1 MLSTIYLTEYN
12 KDMKAQALQ
21 DNLYWLFMQASFRA
35 KKGFIKLADEHGLSV
50 VQLYALVSLEPGVP
64 MPMKDIAGLL
74 NCDPSNVTGICDRL
88 FLQQYIERE
97 ELAADRRVKMITLTL
112 KGVRLRGKLV
122 QGILSYHSEQLDR
135 LSDDD
140 QHALKGLLFQIL
152 SPKTAEANH

>member
-97 ELAADRRVKMITLTL
+97 ELAADRRVKMITLTP

>member
-97 ELAADRRVKMITLTL
+97 ELAADRRVKMITLTP

-140 QHALKGLLFQIL
+140 QHALKSLLFQIL

>member
-1 MLSTIYLTEYN
+1 
-12 KDMKAQALQ
+12 MKAQALQ

-35 KKGFIKLADEHGLSV
+35 KKGFIKLADEHGLTV

-97 ELAADRRVKMITLTL
+97 ELAADRRVKMITLTP

-152 SPKTAEANH
+152 SPKIVEANR